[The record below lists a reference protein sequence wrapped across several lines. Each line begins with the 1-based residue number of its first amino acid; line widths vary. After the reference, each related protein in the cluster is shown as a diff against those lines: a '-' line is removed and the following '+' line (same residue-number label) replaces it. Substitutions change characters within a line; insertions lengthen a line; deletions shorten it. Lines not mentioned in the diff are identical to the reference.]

1 MTVTYHVG
9 VTTEHVV
16 LDNNENIGNTAGL
29 QLQQSLMWVWFI
41 QIQMVL
47 IRDSPQSLP

>member
-16 LDNNENIGNTAGL
+16 LDNNEDIENMTGL
-29 QLQQSLMWVWFI
+29 HFNRVQCGSG
-41 QIQMVL
+41 
-47 IRDSPQSLP
+47 S